1 MIYRTSNSVF
11 YSIALLISVSTIIV
25 LNTMPSLGVT
35 EAIVVGEPNLSVRNP
50 FGGKTPEMIMTLD
63 GKAYSGELRSFI
75 WNSGNVN
82 DNFPVIEQ
90 PRDNI
95 TAIIPNNTA
104 TTEKGS
110 QVKFS
115 IKGNPDTEAQP
126 DSLSVTA
133 YTLDGYPSKVLDVSN
148 NKTDTFDIELDKGKY
163 ILLAL
168 ATWLPNEDNYLRT
181 EGYVSYTYRIDVM
194 DK

>member
-1 MIYRTSNSVF
+1 MIYRTSNSTI
-11 YSIALLISVSTIIV
+11 YSIALLISVSAIIV
-25 LNTMPSLGVT
+25 LNIMPSLGVT
-35 EAIVVGEPNLSVRNP
+35 EAIVVGEPNPSVRNP
-50 FGGKTPEMIMTLD
+50 FGGKTPEIIMTLD
-63 GKAYSGELRSFI
+63 GKAYPGQLRNFI

-82 DNFPVIEQ
+82 DNFPVIEP

-110 QVKFS
+110 QVKFA
-115 IKGNPDTEAQP
+115 IKGNPAPEVQP

-133 YTLDGYPSKVLDVSN
+133 YTLDGHPSKVLDVSN

-181 EGYVSYTYRIDVM
+181 EGYVSYTYRIDVV